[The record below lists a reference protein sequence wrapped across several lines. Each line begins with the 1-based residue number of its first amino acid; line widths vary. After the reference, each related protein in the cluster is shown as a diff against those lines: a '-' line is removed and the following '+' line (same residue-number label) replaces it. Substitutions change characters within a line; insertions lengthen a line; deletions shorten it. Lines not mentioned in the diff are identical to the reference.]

1 MFARWFYSSAGGGGR
16 GGGGGNDDFM
26 NGLLTGRGLKDVR
39 EELNLGIFW
48 LLMGGMENDRGRV
61 IMV

>member
-1 MFARWFYSSAGGGGR
+1 
-16 GGGGGNDDFM
+16 M
-26 NGLLTGRGLKDVR
+26 NGLLTGRGLKVVR

-48 LLMGGMENDRGRV
+48 LLMGGMENDRGRA

>member
-1 MFARWFYSSAGGGGR
+1 
-16 GGGGGNDDFM
+16 M

-39 EELNLGIFW
+39 DDVNLGIFW
-48 LLMGGMENDRGRV
+48 LLMGGIEKVRGRA

>member
-1 MFARWFYSSAGGGGR
+1 
-16 GGGGGNDDFM
+16 M
-26 NGLLTGRGLKDVR
+26 NGLLTGRGLKVVR

-48 LLMGGMENDRGRV
+48 LLMGGMEKLRGRA